1 MKIDFDERRFVTI
14 AIAASAYGGTVGFY
28 FSAEEMREF
37 ARGFA
42 EMLEGAPSPLGLEHG
57 LASAAACLAA
67 RRAAQTHREETI
79 EYGF

>member
-1 MKIDFDERRFVTI
+1 MWTITTNAIPPSINFIIRKDVVHFGGDE
-14 AIAASAYGGTVGFY
+14 AL
-28 FSAEEMREF
+28 

-57 LASAAACLAA
+57 LASAAVCLAA